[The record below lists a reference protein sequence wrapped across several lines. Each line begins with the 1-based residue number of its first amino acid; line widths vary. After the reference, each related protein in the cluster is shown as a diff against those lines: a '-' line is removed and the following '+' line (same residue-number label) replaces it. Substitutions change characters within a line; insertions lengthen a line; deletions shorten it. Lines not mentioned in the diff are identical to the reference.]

1 MTACELF
8 ETPDIELYFYG
19 ELDPMD
25 RTRVEAHLRHCA
37 PCHQRLDDLH
47 AIRRALADRPAVDAP
62 PAGDWSGFMR
72 RLDAAV
78 QPSRS
83 ARGLAGQ
90 QGSALPPAAG
100 ESDRS
105 VVLEHHRGRWRARHV
120 MAIAAMLALVVTGVF
135 MAARFKAMNPADRAL
150 TVSPEAAANR
160 SQAAPAAADA
170 TKADERALREVSAEH
185 LERSKLVVLGLA
197 TRDPHET
204 TSDDWQ
210 YERELAGTLL
220 SDTRLYRLTAQGRG
234 MSDVARVMRDLET
247 VLLETS
253 MSDEADRD
261 ALERVQKLIAKR
273 DLVLKMQVVATTGSA
288 GI

>member
-19 ELDPMD
+19 ELDSADWM
-25 RTRVEAHLRHCA
+25 RVDAHLRACA
-37 PCHQRLDDLH
+37 PCRQRFDDLH
-47 AIRRALADRPAVDAP
+47 AIRRALADRPAVAAP
-62 PAGDWSGFMR
+62 PAGDWTGFMR

-78 QPSRS
+78 LRH
-83 ARGLAGQ
+83 A
-90 QGSALPPAAG
+90 PAPAVAPA
-100 ESDRS
+100 
-105 VVLEHHRGRWRARHV
+105 VVLEYDGRRWRARHV

-135 MAARFKAMNPADRAL
+135 MAARFRAQGAAHRA
-150 TVSPEAAANR
+150 VSAEPNVASQGAEVPETAV
-160 SQAAPAAADA
+160 S
-170 TKADERALREVSAEH
+170 TKPDERALREVSAEH

-197 TRDPHET
+197 SRDPEET

-210 YERELAGTLL
+210 YERQLAGTLL
-220 SDTRLYRLTAQGRG
+220 SDTRLYRLTAQDRG

-253 MSDEADRD
+253 MSEQADRG
-261 ALERVQKLIAKR
+261 ALERVQRLIAKR
-273 DLVLKMQVVATTGSA
+273 DLVLKMHVVATSGSA

>member
-8 ETPDIELYFYG
+8 QTPDIELYFYD
-19 ELDPMD
+19 ELDPVD
-25 RTRVEAHLRHCA
+25 RTRVEAHLRGCA
-37 PCHQRLDDLH
+37 PCRQRLDDLH

-78 QPSRS
+78 
-83 ARGLAGQ
+83 GLHA
-90 QGSALPPAAG
+90 ATPAI
-100 ESDRS
+100 ERP
-105 VVLEHHRGRWRARHV
+105 VVLEHDQPSRTALRLASGHV
-120 MAIAAMLALVVTGVF
+120 MALAAMLALVVTGVF
-135 MAARFKAMNPADRAL
+135 MAARFKAADPAQRNA
-150 TVSPEAAANR
+150 TIETGVVAGPEV
-160 SQAAPAAADA
+160 PAVPPS
-170 TKADERALREVSAEH
+170 TKPDERALREVSAEH

-204 TSDDWQ
+204 TSADWQ
-210 YERELAGTLL
+210 YERQLAGTLL
-220 SDTRLYRLTAQGRG
+220 SDTRLYRLTAQDRG
-234 MSDVARVMRDLET
+234 VSDVARVMRDLET

-273 DLVLKMQVVATTGSA
+273 DLVLKMQVVATAGSA